1 MNILNTLILK
11 QTLWKM
17 DTFFK
22 KTEVPFFLF
31 ESTKIENVSS
41 SYKTTVPEANVKTNR
56 MWSTKW
62 TYHKER
68 RFANNY
74 FLFLFS
80 FFEKFV
86 SD

>member
-1 MNILNTLILK
+1 MET
-11 QTLWKM
+11 
-17 DTFFK
+17 FK
-22 KTEVPFFLF
+22 KKKKNIFLF
-31 ESTKIENVSS
+31 ESTTIENASS
-41 SYKTTVPEANVKTNR
+41 SYKTTVPEANVMTNR